1 MDRFNEPKSSL
12 EGLLDPL
19 TDALDHTL
27 AVSSA
32 IVSGVDPPRISL
44 YEPMCSIPYDW
55 NDTTDQSD
63 AIKPTHL
70 TTISKAIPPTASAKD
85 RSNKVHENW
94 STPHPLQRTVAGVN
108 PREDTPKYTRH
119 APVQLKPTSLA
130 NSVTSTDFKQ
140 HAHPQLKP
148 KSQTTTPRVD
158 QSSVLP
164 PTQTVSSRSTDS
176 LTKPTCSLNL
186 MCYRSGSQGC
196 VRRQIHV
203 LSQARLG
210 VSRDDYSKIVSVK
223 NSGGLIRNDKEFFA
237 ALHREYEHHICGFW
251 RRYLSLK
258 TLRQI
263 RLLSYTPSTR
273 PEVVPMDD
281 FTLQEIFYAYQ
292 HFESIKTE
300 SEWIEWVFRLRQA
313 DRRHALEFVEDWSGF
328 RIGLVG
334 SVPWVAATVVG
345 VAWTARGGDAQTAF
359 TVAGF
364 ILTVGTSLLALLAI
378 ISKIES

>member
-1 MDRFNEPKSSL
+1 MGWFSKPKSSFKVPSVPPA
-12 EGLLDPL
+12 GAPDSTP
-19 TDALDHTL
+19 TASTIAH
-27 AVSSA
+27 
-32 IVSGVDPPRISL
+32 GVDPPFLSE
-44 YEPMCSIPYDW
+44 YGPGASPASNYYSTVYQS
-55 NDTTDQSD
+55 DTTTPQY
-63 AIKPTHL
+63 L
-70 TTISKAIPPTASAKD
+70 TTIHEAIPSAASLEV
-85 RSNKVHENW
+85 RSNEIHQNS
-94 STPHPLQRTVAGVN
+94 STSHHAPKRIVDIEDLRNYAPRSIGHIPIPLQPAS
-108 PREDTPKYTRH
+108 
-119 APVQLKPTSLA
+119 PVD
-130 NSVTSTDFKQ
+130 SVTSTDVNE
-140 HAHPQLKP
+140 HAYPRQ
-148 KSQTTTPRVD
+148 STTPIAD
-158 QSSVLP
+158 QFSVLP
-164 PTQTVSSRSTDS
+164 PTQTVSSPTTGT

-210 VSRDDYSKIVSVK
+210 ISRDDYSKIASVK
-223 NSGGLIRNDKEFFA
+223 NSGGLIRSDKEFFA

-281 FTLQEIFYAYQ
+281 FTLQEMFYAYQ
-292 HFESIKTE
+292 HSESIKTE
-300 SEWIEWVFRLRQA
+300 SEWIDWVFRLRQA
-313 DRRHALEFVEDWSGF
+313 DRRHALEFVEGWSGF

-378 ISKIES
+378 VSKIES